1 MYIDVA
7 ARKEK
12 YRGKYHK
19 DHGQNAQRARH
30 NDAQQR

>member
-1 MYIDVA
+1 MYIDAA

-19 DHGQNAQRARH
+19 DHGQNAQRAP
-30 NDAQQR
+30 Q